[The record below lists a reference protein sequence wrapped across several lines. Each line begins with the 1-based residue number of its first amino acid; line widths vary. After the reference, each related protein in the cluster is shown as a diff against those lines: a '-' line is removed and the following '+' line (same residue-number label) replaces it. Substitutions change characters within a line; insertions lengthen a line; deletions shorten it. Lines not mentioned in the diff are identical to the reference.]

1 MAMEGHNRK
10 VCFMGK
16 ADAAIETVKQIIR
29 THFGCDTDEIGKI
42 RNITNNSVY
51 FFTIAGKRYY
61 LKLYRSKNWP
71 EKGKVPFVY
80 QRLSQ
85 NHIRSAELIAY
96 NRDNEMYPNG
106 YLIECEI
113 QGTAADKIL
122 LDREQEIG
130 LYIKLAELMSS
141 VHSIR
146 IPNYG
151 YIGSG
156 IASHNSMID
165 FLEDEFDGIDDSL
178 EGIVPEKQLK
188 KMKAKVLDTMHNYE
202 DLPSVLCH
210 GDLSKKNVI
219 ICDDGEISLIDW
231 DDAMAL
237 NWMADVSRLTFWMKQ
252 NYNNQEYSLF
262 RNVFLDH
269 YGATHRKAQ
278 FDAFESAYHIYTT
291 LDFLIF
297 SIRVGDTETENRLK
311 SCLDSFNTL

>member
-1 MAMEGHNRK
+1 MEGHNRK

-42 RNITNNSVY
+42 RNITNNSIY

-156 IASHNSMID
+156 IASHNGMTD
-165 FLEDEFDGIDDSL
+165 FLEDEFEGIDDRL
-178 EGIVPEKQLK
+178 KGIISEKLLK
-188 KMKAKVLDTMHNYE
+188 KMKAKVLDTMHDMRTY
-202 DLPSVLCH
+202 PRFC
-210 GDLSKKNVI
+210 
-219 ICDDGEISLIDW
+219 
-231 DDAMAL
+231 AMAIC
-237 NWMADVSRLTFWMKQ
+237 Q
-252 NYNNQEYSLF
+252 
-262 RNVFLDH
+262 
-269 YGATHRKAQ
+269 RK
-278 FDAFESAYHIYTT
+278 T
-291 LDFLIF
+291 LLCVMMVKY
-297 SIRVGDTETENRLK
+297 R
-311 SCLDSFNTL
+311 

>member
-51 FFTIAGKRYY
+51 FFTIAGKHYY

-156 IASHNSMID
+156 IASHNGMTD

-237 NWMADVSRLTFWMKQ
+237 NWMADVSRLTFWMRQ
-252 NYNNQEYSLF
+252 NYSNQEYGLL
-262 RNVFLDH
+262 RNVFLEH
-269 YGATHRKAQ
+269 YRTTHRKAQ
-278 FDAFESAYHIYTT
+278 FDAFESAYHIYIA

-297 SIRVGDTETENRLK
+297 SIRVGNTETENRLK
-311 SCLDSFNTL
+311 NCLNSFNTL

>member
-1 MAMEGHNRK
+1 MEGHNRK

-16 ADAAIETVKQIIR
+16 ADAAMETVKQIIR
-29 THFGCDTDEIGKI
+29 VHFGSDADEIGKV

-51 FFTIAGKRYY
+51 FFTMAGKRYY

-96 NRDNEMYPNG
+96 NRDNVAYPNG
-106 YLIECEI
+106 YLIEREI
-113 QGTAADKIL
+113 RGTAADQIL
-122 LDREQEIG
+122 LDSEQETG
-130 LYIKLAELMSS
+130 LYIKLAELTSA
-141 VHSIR
+141 VHNIH
-146 IPNYG
+146 IQNYG

-165 FLEDEFDGIDDSL
+165 FLEDEFEGIDDRL
-178 EGIVPEKQLK
+178 KGIISEKLLK
-188 KMKAKVLDTMHNYE
+188 KMKAKVLDTMHDYE

-219 ICDDGEISLIDW
+219 MRDDGEISLIDW

-252 NYNNQEYSLF
+252 NYSNQEYSLF

-311 SCLDSFNTL
+311 SCLDSFNTF

>member
-1 MAMEGHNRK
+1 
-10 VCFMGK
+10 MGK

-156 IASHNSMID
+156 IASHNGMTD

-178 EGIVPEKQLK
+178 EGIVPEKQL
-188 KMKAKVLDTMHNYE
+188 
-202 DLPSVLCH
+202 
-210 GDLSKKNVI
+210 KKNVI

-252 NYNNQEYSLF
+252 NYSNQEYSLF

>member
-1 MAMEGHNRK
+1 
-10 VCFMGK
+10 
-16 ADAAIETVKQIIR
+16 
-29 THFGCDTDEIGKI
+29 
-42 RNITNNSVY
+42 
-51 FFTIAGKRYY
+51 
-61 LKLYRSKNWP
+61 
-71 EKGKVPFVY
+71 
-80 QRLSQ
+80 
-85 NHIRSAELIAY
+85 
-96 NRDNEMYPNG
+96 MYPNG

-141 VHSIR
+141 VHSIC

-156 IASHNSMID
+156 IASHNGMID

-188 KMKAKVLDTMHNYE
+188 KMKAMVLDTMHNYE

-231 DDAMAL
+231 D
-237 NWMADVSRLTFWMKQ
+237 
-252 NYNNQEYSLF
+252 
-262 RNVFLDH
+262 
-269 YGATHRKAQ
+269 
-278 FDAFESAYHIYTT
+278 
-291 LDFLIF
+291 
-297 SIRVGDTETENRLK
+297 
-311 SCLDSFNTL
+311 

>member
-1 MAMEGHNRK
+1 MD
-10 VCFMGK
+10 K

-29 THFGCDTDEIGKI
+29 AHFGCDADEIGKI

-51 FFTIAGKRYY
+51 FFTMAGKRYY

-71 EKGKVPFVY
+71 EKGKVLFVY

-106 YLIECEI
+106 YLIEREI
-113 QGTAADKIL
+113 RGTAADKIL
-122 LDREQEIG
+122 LDREQETG
-130 LYIKLAELMSS
+130 LYIKLAGLTSA
-141 VHSIR
+141 VHNIH
-146 IPNYG
+146 IQNYG

-165 FLEDEFDGIDDSL
+165 FLEDEFEGIDDRL
-178 EGIVPEKQLK
+178 KGIISEKLLK
-188 KMKAKVLDTMHNYE
+188 KMKAKVLDTMHDYE

-219 ICDDGEISLIDW
+219 MRDDGEISLIDW

-237 NWMADVSRLTFWMKQ
+237 NWMADVSRLTFRMKQ
-252 NYNNQEYSLF
+252 NYSNQEYSLF

-278 FDAFESAYHIYTT
+278 FDAF
-291 LDFLIF
+291 
-297 SIRVGDTETENRLK
+297 
-311 SCLDSFNTL
+311 

>member
-1 MAMEGHNRK
+1 MEGHNRK

-16 ADAAIETVKQIIR
+16 ADAAMETVKQIIKA
-29 THFGCDTDEIGKI
+29 HFGSDADEIGKV

-51 FFTIAGKRYY
+51 FFTMAGKRYY

-96 NRDNEMYPNG
+96 NRDNVAYPNG
-106 YLIECEI
+106 YLIEREI
-113 QGTAADKIL
+113 RGTAADQIL
-122 LDREQEIG
+122 LDSEQETG
-130 LYIKLAELMSS
+130 LYIKLAELTSA
-141 VHSIR
+141 VHNIH
-146 IPNYG
+146 IQNYG

-165 FLEDEFDGIDDSL
+165 FLEDEFEGIDDRL
-178 EGIVPEKQLK
+178 KGIISEKLLK
-188 KMKAKVLDTMHNYE
+188 KMKAKVLDTMHDYE

-219 ICDDGEISLIDW
+219 MRDDGEISLIDW

-252 NYNNQEYSLF
+252 NYSNQEYSLF

-278 FDAFESAYHIYTT
+278 FDAFESAYHIYIA

>member
-1 MAMEGHNRK
+1 MEGHNRK

-16 ADAAIETVKQIIR
+16 ADAAMETVKQIIR
-29 THFGCDTDEIGKI
+29 AHFGSDADEIGKV

-51 FFTIAGKRYY
+51 FFTMAGKRYY

-96 NRDNEMYPNG
+96 NRDNVAYPNG
-106 YLIECEI
+106 YLIEREI
-113 QGTAADKIL
+113 RGTAADQIL
-122 LDREQEIG
+122 LDSEQETG
-130 LYIKLAELMSS
+130 LYIKLAELTSA
-141 VHSIR
+141 VHNIH
-146 IPNYG
+146 IQNYG

-165 FLEDEFDGIDDSL
+165 FLEDEFEGIDDRL
-178 EGIVPEKQLK
+178 KGIISEKLLK
-188 KMKAKVLDTMHNYE
+188 KMKAKVLDTMHDYE

-219 ICDDGEISLIDW
+219 MRDDGEISLIDW

-252 NYNNQEYSLF
+252 NYSNQEYSLF

-269 YGATHRKAQ
+269 YGASHRKAQ
-278 FDAFESAYHIYTT
+278 FDAFESAYHIYIA

>member
-1 MAMEGHNRK
+1 MEGHNRK

-16 ADAAIETVKQIIR
+16 ADAAMETVKQIIKA
-29 THFGCDTDEIGKI
+29 HFGSDADEIGKV

-51 FFTIAGKRYY
+51 FFTMAGKRYY

-96 NRDNEMYPNG
+96 NRDNVAYPNG
-106 YLIECEI
+106 YLIEREI
-113 QGTAADKIL
+113 RGTAADQIL
-122 LDREQEIG
+122 LDSEQETG
-130 LYIKLAELMSS
+130 LYIKLAELTSA
-141 VHSIR
+141 VHNIH
-146 IPNYG
+146 IQNYG

-165 FLEDEFDGIDDSL
+165 FLEDEFEGIDDRL
-178 EGIVPEKQLK
+178 KGIISEKLLK
-188 KMKAKVLDTMHNYE
+188 KMKAKVLDTMHDYE

-219 ICDDGEISLIDW
+219 MRDDGEISLIDW

-252 NYNNQEYSLF
+252 NYSNQEYSLF

-269 YGATHRKAQ
+269 YGATYRKAQ
-278 FDAFESAYHIYTT
+278 FDAFESAYHIYIA